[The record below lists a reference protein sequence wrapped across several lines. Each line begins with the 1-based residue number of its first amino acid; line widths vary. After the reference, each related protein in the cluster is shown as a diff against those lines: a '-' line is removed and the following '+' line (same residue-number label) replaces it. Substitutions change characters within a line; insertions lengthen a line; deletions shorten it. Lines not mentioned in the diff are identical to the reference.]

1 MKKIMCML
9 SHLCKLRDKL
19 IGIQM
24 VSKHQNPN
32 MTSCNFC
39 RNKDTACNS
48 ELSNSSQNLFNTLG
62 IEPLAFLSSRLN
74 FRRCFC
80 SIDSFLY
87 GDFFLWCWNFFR
99 DRSLQIGFKTNFSYK
114 SIFLLSKFTSVVLFF
129 IEALRFSGF
138 LNIFLRIFGFFDCT
152 TSSGGLGRLRCRILG
167 PLCDGRLLIFGS
179 ALAPLY
185 SGAGKS
191 FASVFFGKRLS
202 FLPFLT
208 FSRLFWTRCNLAF
221 TAARFSTLNSTIG
234 R

>member
-1 MKKIMCML
+1 MSHDIWLLLPKRTTNPCCKCLSSILFLWSCHSYCIPSPFLSSRFALRNVSQPWNLCFWNWLKMMNEMKKIMCML

-99 DRSLQIGFKTNFSYK
+99 DRSLQIGFKTNFRYK
-114 SIFLLSKFTSVVLFF
+114 SIFF
-129 IEALRFSGF
+129 
-138 LNIFLRIFGFFDCT
+138 C
-152 TSSGGLGRLRCRILG
+152 
-167 PLCDGRLLIFGS
+167 
-179 ALAPLY
+179 
-185 SGAGKS
+185 
-191 FASVFFGKRLS
+191 
-202 FLPFLT
+202 
-208 FSRLFWTRCNLAF
+208 
-221 TAARFSTLNSTIG
+221 
-234 R
+234 